1 MHTSVAKPFVQS
13 ETVSKTPLFS
23 RLFGPSPI
31 SPIQEHM
38 ETCERCVLSLVPFFE
53 AVSASDWPDAE
64 KRYLSVSDLEGD
76 ADELKKR
83 VRLNLPRSLFL
94 PMSRNNLL
102 EIVQVQ
108 DRIANGAKDISGLML
123 GRKMRFPEEVNP
135 ALTEFLKASLDAV
148 TIARK
153 VVDELNDLVT
163 TGFSGQEIELIEKML
178 EELDTAEHDSDVLQV
193 KLRRALFDHE
203 ADMNPVSVIFLYR
216 VIDQIGDIA
225 DDAQTVGNRM
235 MYLIAS

>member
-1 MHTSVAKPFVQS
+1 MPPVQS

-23 RLFGPSPI
+23 RLFGLSPI
-31 SPIQEHM
+31 SPIKEHM
-38 ETCERCVLSLVPFFE
+38 ETCERCVLGLVPFFE
-53 AVSASDWPDAE
+53 AVSGSDWADAE
-64 KRYLSVSDLEGD
+64 KRYRAVSDLEGV
-76 ADELKKR
+76 ADELKKK

-94 PMSRNNLL
+94 PMSRNHLL

-108 DRIANGAKDISGLML
+108 DRIANGAKDIAGLML
-123 GRKMRFPEEVNP
+123 GRKMRFPEEVKP
-135 ALTEFLKASLDAV
+135 ALTEFVKASLDAV
-148 TIARK
+148 SLARK
-153 VVDELNDLVT
+153 VIDQLNDLVT
-163 TGFSGQEIELIEKML
+163 TGFSGREIELVEKML
-178 EELDTAEHDSDVLQV
+178 EELDDAEHESDVLQV

-203 ADMNPVSVIFLYR
+203 ADLNPVSVIFLYR

>member
-1 MHTSVAKPFVQS
+1 MPSEQS

-31 SPIQEHM
+31 SPIQKHM
-38 ETCERCVLSLVPFFE
+38 ETCERCVLALVPFFD
-53 AVSASDWPDAE
+53 AVAASDWSEAE
-64 KRYLSVSDLEGD
+64 KRYRAVSDLEGD

-94 PMSRNNLL
+94 PMSRNHLL

-108 DRIANGAKDISGLML
+108 DRIANGAKDIAGLML
-123 GRKMRFPEEVNP
+123 GRKMKFPEEVDQ
-135 ALTEFLKASLDAV
+135 ALTGFVKASLDAV
-148 TIARK
+148 TLARK
-153 VVDELNDLVT
+153 VMDELNDLVT
-163 TGFSGQEIELIEKML
+163 TGFSGREIDLIEKML
-178 EELDTAEHDSDVLQV
+178 EELDDAEHESDVLQV

-203 ADMNPVSVIFLYR
+203 ADLNPVSVIFLYR

>member
-1 MHTSVAKPFVQS
+1 M
-13 ETVSKTPLFS
+13 SKTPLFS

-38 ETCERCVLSLVPFFE
+38 VTCERCVLALVPFLD
-53 AVSASDWPDAE
+53 AVSESDWEGAE
-64 KRYLSVSDLEGD
+64 KCYRAVSDLEGD

-94 PMSRNNLL
+94 PMSRNHLL

-108 DRIANGAKDISGLML
+108 DRIANGAKDVAGLML
-123 GRKMRFPEEVNP
+123 GRKMRFPQEVNQD
-135 ALTEFLKASLDAV
+135 LSEFVKASLDAV
-148 TIARK
+148 TLARK
-153 VVDELNDLVT
+153 VIDELNDLVT
-163 TGFSGQEIELIEKML
+163 TGFSGQEIELIENML
-178 EELDTAEHDSDVLQV
+178 EELDTAEHESDILQV
-193 KLRRALFDHE
+193 KLRKSLFDHE
-203 ADMNPVSVIFLYR
+203 ADLNPVSVIFLYR

-235 MYLIAS
+235 MHLIAS